1 MYCTAPLA
9 LGGVASNPGE
19 QADGKRAG
27 NGRGSHFG
35 QASYS
40 PSVCE
45 APVGDQPDLQ
55 KCLLFKHNV
64 LKSVCNC
71 STLVDKM
78 WRASL
83 LIAGDSS
90 VFTYCNTKC
99 LLIKTSR
106 EKCV

>member
-19 QADGKRAG
+19 QADGKHAG
-27 NGRGSHFG
+27 KGRGSHFG

-55 KCLLFKHNV
+55 KCLLFKHNI

-90 VFTYCNTKC
+90 V
-99 LLIKTSR
+99 LLQHKVS
-106 EKCV
+106 VN